1 MKVGK
6 LEVTTLKAKK
16 LDTDSVPDENS
27 FFIASTDSK
36 PSPYLS
42 LFHRSLFH
50 RHAQQIRITACLKI
64 SPKDLN
70 GPSKY

>member
-16 LDTDSVPDENS
+16 LDTDSVPDEIS
-27 FFIASTDSK
+27 FFIASTDSEL
-36 PSPYLS
+36 SPYLP
-42 LFHRSLFH
+42 LFH
-50 RHAQQIRITACLKI
+50 RHAPQIRITACLKI